1 MLKSSKRE
9 DNLSN
14 LVKSISDKIEFLN
27 IYQAGHI
34 SWLFT
39 LVEVGSKSR
48 DSLERKCGNV
58 ICKSVTVKKT
68 N

>member
-1 MLKSSKRE
+1 MLKSSKRG

-34 SWLFT
+34 SW